1 MITLENERTTSHP
14 LGRLLFLRW
23 FGIKQKLE
31 RCPVPSLSPV
41 DEDNILLPLPKEPKC
56 RLSGHRLD
64 SQPGAIHPL
73 VPSVL
78 GLTVTRDAWSDII
91 RLVSVEERQAC

>member
-14 LGRLLFLRW
+14 LGPLLFLRW

-41 DEDNILLPLPKEPKC
+41 DEDNILLLLSKEPKC
-56 RLSGHRLD
+56 RLQGTD
-64 SQPGAIHPL
+64 WTASQELFTHLSL
-73 VPSVL
+73 VFWDL
-78 GLTVTRDAWSDII
+78 
-91 RLVSVEERQAC
+91 Q